1 MLYEYLTTHYKTTE
15 PIFLSDIILPDV
27 TNNYIRQM
35 FKQLCDSGK
44 VKRFNSGIYYL
55 PDFGNGITPPTLSA
69 EIVAEHKYISRGGT
83 IYGYYSGQSFAASL
97 GLTDS
102 PDHLLE
108 IVSNNAGGKYR
119 EIMLNDIKI
128 ILRKPKETISKENW
142 KIMQLLDFLKDI
154 GAYADHRSI
163 QCKALIQNY
172 IVMNHITKESIAPY
186 ISEYPDKLYRT
197 IYEMELY
204 DCLSSRIGDIHIP
217 SLQEDSISKSNSTK
231 RRKELSVEL
240 L

>member
-1 MLYEYLTTHYKTTE
+1 MLYEYLTTHYQANE
-15 PIFLSDIILPDV
+15 PIFLSNIVLPDV

-35 FKQLCDSGK
+35 FKQLCDSGML
-44 VKRFNSGIYYL
+44 KRFNTGIYYL
-55 PDFGNGITPPTLSA
+55 PASEDTLSPTLSSR
-69 EIVAEHKYISRGGT
+69 IVAEHKYISRGES
-83 IYGYYSGQSFAASL
+83 IYGYYSGQSFAAIL

-119 EIMLNDIKI
+119 EIVLNDTKI
-128 ILRKPKETISKENW
+128 ILRKPKVTISKENW
-142 KIMQLLDFLKDI
+142 RILQFLDFLKDI
-154 GAYADHRSI
+154 EVYADHRSI
-163 QCKALIQNY
+163 HCKALIQNY
-172 IVMNHITKESIAPY
+172 IVVNRITKESIAPY

-204 DCLSSRIGDIHIP
+204 DYLTDRSRDIYMP
-217 SLQEDSISKSNSTK
+217 PLQDDSISKPNNSK
-231 RRKELSVEL
+231 RRRELSVEL